1 MSNLILEIE
10 APDLADIDL
19 LQCLRYRTV
28 TVEAYFN
35 GAPRTYHSAVVTK
48 VDDEGLLIDKELNC
62 RQGEHRYELVRWEGI
77 TKVIYH

>member
-10 APDLADIDL
+10 ALDLADIDL
-19 LQCLRYRTV
+19 LQCLTGRTV

-35 GAPRTYHSAVVTK
+35 GAPRTYHSAVVQK
-48 VDDEGLLIDKELNC
+48 VDDEGLLIDLTFGSG
-62 RQGEHRYELVRWEGI
+62 RFDWEDI